1 VFSRDARQADKRSRS
16 EVQSAPPGAWRGP
29 RRGRGLLVT
38 PLLAIGLL
46 VLTAGTAGATGDRDT
61 ERGGHSIDITAAD
74 LSYSLSA
81 DHVPSG
87 LVKTTLWN
95 QGDQPHQAQIGK
107 FKDGVGVADFQAT
120 LKGGNPEAVIGLF
133 AGFYGGPNV
142 VAPGHSQTT
151 WQNLPPGHYLLLCFV
166 PDRATGMPHFAMGMY
181 APFEVTGPA
190 RSRSIDADQTVTAVD
205 PFRFVIPATLH
216 TDSVVRFQNQS
227 AMDVHE
233 LSLGKLHQGK
243 TVADVVA
250 WANPRTGG
258 GPPPFDEMGGAG
270 ALNPNGGEE
279 WFTLDLPPG
288 SYIAFCL
295 VPDDETGLPHAA
307 MGMVQAFTVVDD

>member
-1 VFSRDARQADKRSRS
+1 MGR
-16 EVQSAPPGAWRGP
+16 SAPPGAWREP
-29 RRGRGLLVT
+29 RRSRGLLVT

-46 VLTAGTAGATGDRDT
+46 VLTAGTAGASDDRDT
-61 ERGGHSIDITAAD
+61 EQGDHSIAITATG
-74 LSYSLSA
+74 LSYSLSTN
-81 DHVPSG
+81 DVSSG

-95 QGDQPHQAQIGK
+95 KGDQPHQAQIGK
-107 FKDGVGVADFQAT
+107 FKPGVGVPDFKAV

-151 WQNLPPGHYLLLCFV
+151 WENLPPGHYLLLCFV
-166 PDRATGMPHFAMGMY
+166 PDATTGMPHFAMGMY
-181 APFEVTGPA
+181 APFEVTGAA
-190 RSRSIDADQTVTAVD
+190 RSGSVDADQTVTAVD
-205 PFRFVIPATLH
+205 PFRFVIPAKLE
-216 TDSVVRFQNQS
+216 TDEVVRFQDKS

-233 LSLGKLHQGK
+233 LTLGKLHPGK

-250 WANPRTGG
+250 WAHPTTGG
-258 GPPPFDEMGGAG
+258 GPPPFDVEGGAG
-270 ALNPNGGEE
+270 ALNPGGGEE
-279 WFTLDLPPG
+279 WFSLDLPPG